1 MKPSEGKLLGLPWDR
16 EQHTLSVILRNDPN
30 ETQGVTQRLLCA
42 KSCLAKKSLTIP
54 RLELVAG
61 HMAVNLATNVQ
72 AALNVHQSTVNC
84 WLYYTV
90 ALYWIKGQREYR
102 QFVSNR
108 VDKIQ
113 QHRQVTWYHVPT
125 EDNPANLGSRGGDAA
140 NNLLWNKG
148 PTWLSIH
155 QSGHGLII
163 LEHYIR
169 AFT

>member
-1 MKPSEGKLLGLPWDR
+1 MGEVKPSEGKLLGLPWDR

-61 HMAVNLATNVQ
+61 HMAVNLATNVH

-84 WLYYTV
+84 WLDYTV

-125 EDNPANLGSRGGDAA
+125 EDNPANLRSRRGDSA

-155 QSGHGLII
+155 QSGL
-163 LEHYIR
+163 LTLY
-169 AFT
+169 